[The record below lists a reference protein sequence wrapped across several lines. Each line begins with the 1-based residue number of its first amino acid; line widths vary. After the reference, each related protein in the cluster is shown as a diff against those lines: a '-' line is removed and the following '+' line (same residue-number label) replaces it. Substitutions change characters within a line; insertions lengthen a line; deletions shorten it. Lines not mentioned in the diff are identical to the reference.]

1 MKRILVWIL
10 AGTLIFGVAGCQK
23 KPESQGSVSEQGEE
37 EVKVKDSLEV
47 LENVWELYEEEEKFP
62 AMGGGYN

>member
-47 LENVWELYEEEEKFP
+47 LENVWELYEEEEK
-62 AMGGGYN
+62 